1 MQVLGSLNREE
12 RESAKGDR
20 RLSLGTPRTKV
31 LLGKRLEVWAKNLCL
46 CGMFLAVTVAGF
58 TMSDV

>member
-20 RLSLGTPRTKV
+20 LLSLGTPKTKV
-31 LLGKRLEVWAKNLCL
+31 LLGKMLEVWAKKLFL

-58 TMSDV
+58 TISDV

>member
-1 MQVLGSLNREE
+1 MQVVGSLNREE

-20 RLSLGTPRTKV
+20 LLSLGTPKTKV
-31 LLGKRLEVWAKNLCL
+31 LLGKMLEVWAKNLCV

-58 TMSDV
+58 TISDG